1 MAHPPASGPVDQFK
15 VLTKYERID
24 GTLKLWPL
32 KVSLIQGANDGVFP
46 SGSTWDSDQS
56 EWDVIWKKF
65 FAEKWD
71 PLATLPGNAT
81 TFSDVTAVRNKVYY
95 YVISSIKGDDV
106 LFTPNQQY
114 GYFPDTG
121 PGPSK
126 LLRGNWNEGYFGTCT
141 QAELFGAA
149 ELCTALA
156 FTPSAQ
162 NTNTSWVWH
171 KFILDGKILFMPD
184 LSIASTAWYDLYIN
198 GLVYGVDGP
207 GETPDGFG
215 IGSRNQKKQVT
226 KNNRTYRVRLPKGSA
241 APTTEYLTD
250 LTATDGRWSEGEWN
264 RTMGRM
270 GCANFTRC
278 TRSRL
283 GNKPVYTTDNTNLT
297 AAYTQHLRQSN
308 AAVLFWYSGGSD
320 VPTYTSWTTA
330 YFAWRPVLELIL

>member
-1 MAHPPASGPVDQFK
+1 MSIR
-15 VLTKYERID
+15 LTFTNPNNADSVKIYRSEAKID
-24 GTLKLWPL
+24 LAALP
-32 KVSLIQGANDGVFP
+32 
-46 SGSTWDSDQS
+46 
-56 EWDVIWKKF
+56 E
-65 FAEKWD
+65 

-162 NTNTSWVWH
+162 NTSASWVWH

-184 LSIASTAWYDLYIN
+184 QSAGSTSWYELYN
-198 GLVYGVDGP
+198 AGLVYGVDGNGDTPP
-207 GETPDGFG
+207 GFSGG
-215 IGSRNQKKQVT
+215 ARNQKRQVT
-226 KNNRTYRVRLPKGSA
+226 KNNRTYWVRLPKGSA

-250 LTATDGRWSEGEWN
+250 FTATDGRWTEGEWN

-270 GCANFTRC
+270 GCANFTLC

-283 GNKPVYTTDNTNLT
+283 GNKAVYNSNNTSLT
-297 AAYTQHLRQSN
+297 AAYTQHMRQN
-308 AAVLFWYSGGSD
+308 GAPVWFWYSGGSD
-320 VPTYTSWTTA
+320 VPANVTWSSNY
-330 YFAWRPVLELIL
+330 YAWRPVLELIL

>member
-1 MAHPPASGPVDQFK
+1 MSIR
-15 VLTKYERID
+15 LTFTNPNNADSVKIYRSEAKID
-24 GTLKLWPL
+24 LAALP
-32 KVSLIQGANDGVFP
+32 
-46 SGSTWDSDQS
+46 
-56 EWDVIWKKF
+56 E
-65 FAEKWD
+65 

-141 QAELFGAA
+141 QAELFGAD

-156 FTPSAQ
+156 FSTSAR
-162 NTNTSWVWH
+162 NTGNAWVWH

-184 LSIASTAWYDLYIN
+184 LSIASTSWVNLYN
-198 GLVYGVDGP
+198 AGLVYGVDGK
-207 GETPDGFG
+207 GDTPTGMS
-215 IGSRNQKKQVT
+215 INAVNQKKQVT
-226 KNNRTYRVRLPKGSA
+226 KNNRTYWVRLPKGSA

-283 GNKPVYTTDNTNLT
+283 GNKPTYNSNNSNMT
-297 AAYTQHLRQSN
+297 AAYTQHFRQN
-308 AAVLFWYSGGSD
+308 GGQVWFWYNGGSD
-320 VPTYTSWTTA
+320 EPSYSSWTSS
-330 YFAWRPVLELIL
+330 YYAWRPVLELIL